1 MLIETATGRP
11 RPVPGMGK
19 ISSGHFWR
27 GLRLEG
33 ISVGPGELDE
43 GHFTQHFIGVVGSE
57 VRIENSWA
65 GSRRWSRQY
74 FPGNVAL
81 LPAIV
86 PYAARW
92 EAFKKVTGLFLDPDL
107 LSAASGEPPGIQ
119 IELRPAVAPQSD
131 ALLADLV
138 LTLRREV
145 QAGFPGGALYGES
158 LGIAIA
164 AHLVRSYAVATCRAA
179 DPRGGLPPDELRRIE
194 EYVEEN
200 LARNLSLHDLSQQL
214 GMNVY
219 FFVRAFKRSTG
230 VPPHQYVLRRRV
242 ERAKAFLLNPG
253 ISIADI
259 ALRCGFATQS
269 HLTATFNRLTS
280 LTPGEYRRAFERSRR
295 GESRSAQ
302 PLAQESDKHG
312 QDSGRHALQPLARF
326 PPVPQTM
333 D

>member
-19 ISSGHFWR
+19 LSSGHFWK

-33 ISVGPGELDE
+33 ISVGPDELGE
-43 GHFTQHFIGVVGSE
+43 GHFTQHFIGVIGSE

-65 GSRRWSRQY
+65 GGRRWSRRY

-81 LPAIV
+81 LPATV

-92 EAFKKVTGLFLDPDL
+92 QGMKKVTALFLDPDL
-107 LSAASGEPPGIQ
+107 LSTAGGETPGTQ
-119 IELRPAVAPQSD
+119 IELRPAVSPQTD

-145 QAGFPGGALYGES
+145 QAGFSGGALYGES

-164 AHLVRSYAVATCRAA
+164 AHLVRSYAVATCRVT
-179 DPRGGLPPDELRRIE
+179 DPRVGLPPEGLRRIE
-194 EYVEEN
+194 TYVEEN
-200 LARNLSLHDLSQQL
+200 LARSLSLQELSQQL

-219 FFVRAFKRSTG
+219 CFVRSFKRSTG
-230 VPPHQYVLRRRV
+230 IPPHQYVLRRRV
-242 ERAKAFLLNPG
+242 ERAKAFLLDPG

-269 HLTATFNRLTS
+269 HLTATFNRVTN
-280 LTPGEYRRAFERSRR
+280 LTPGEYRRVFEGSRR
-295 GESRSAQ
+295 GKSRSA
-302 PLAQESDKHG
+302 
-312 QDSGRHALQPLARF
+312 
-326 PPVPQTM
+326 
-333 D
+333 

>member
-1 MLIETATGRP
+1 MRLGSPPMRIETATGRP

-19 ISSGHFWR
+19 VSSGQFWK

-33 ISVGPGELDE
+33 ISVSPDEMDE
-43 GHFTQHFIGVVGSE
+43 GYFTQHFVGVVASE

-74 FPGNVAL
+74 FPGNTAL
-81 LPAIV
+81 LPAMV

-92 EAFKKVTGLFLDPDL
+92 EGFKATGLFLDPDL
-107 LSAASGEPPGIQ
+107 LSAASGEPPGTR
-119 IELRPAVAPQSD
+119 IELRPAVAPQND

-158 LGIAIA
+158 LGVAIA
-164 AHLVRSYAVATCRAA
+164 AHIVRGYAVASCCAA

-200 LARNLSLHDLSQQL
+200 LARSLSLHELSQQL

-219 FFVRAFKRSTG
+219 FFVRSFKRSTG
-230 VPPHQYVLRRRV
+230 LPPHQYVLRRRV
-242 ERAKAFLLNPG
+242 ERAKEFLLDPG

-269 HLTATFNRLTS
+269 HLTATFNRLTNV
-280 LTPGEYRRAFERSRR
+280 TPGEYRRILDLAHR
-295 GESRSAQ
+295 GRESRSA
-302 PLAQESDKHG
+302 
-312 QDSGRHALQPLARF
+312 
-326 PPVPQTM
+326 
-333 D
+333 